1 MAHLI
6 RTLQTKFNVQ
16 PQDIHLIGH
25 SLGAHT
31 AGYVGQQ
38 IQGIGRITGLDPAE
52 PYFQG
57 MGPTV
62 RLDPS
67 DAEFVDVIHTD
78 GRSFFLLE
86 MPGYGMSQP
95 CGHIDFYPNNG
106 KEQPGCALSQEGG
119 TLIPLTLIKD
129 GIEEASRVLLAC
141 NHVRA
146 IKLFIDSINGKC
158 PYIGKFQ
165 IITCYKYFFGYWL
178 PFQLIVARRI
188 STS

>member
-6 RTLQTKFNVQ
+6 KKLQEDHGLRPEDV
-16 PQDIHLIGH
+16 HMIGH

-31 AGYVGQQ
+31 AGYAGER
-38 IQGIGRITGLDPAE
+38 IPGIGRITGLDPAE

-57 MGPTV
+57 MGPSI

-67 DAEFVDVIHTD
+67 DATFVDVIHTD

-86 MPGYGMSQP
+86 IPGYGMSQS

-158 PYIGKFQ
+158 PYVGM
-165 IITCYKYFFGYWL
+165 YL
-178 PFQLIVARRI
+178 
-188 STS
+188 

>member
-1 MAHLI
+1 M
-6 RTLQTKFNVQ
+6 
-16 PQDIHLIGH
+16 IGH

-31 AGYVGQQ
+31 AGYAGER
-38 IQGIGRITGLDPAE
+38 IPGIGRITGLDPAE

-57 MGPTV
+57 MGPSI

-67 DAEFVDVIHTD
+67 DAQFVDVIHTD

-86 MPGYGMSQP
+86 MPGYGMSQS

-158 PYIGKFQ
+158 PYVGRLMLNKSIQIGTFDGIPLINLYSFK
-165 IITCYKYFFGYWL
+165 
-178 PFQLIVARRI
+178 LIVAHRTNTFLLVVALNVALETVR
-188 STS
+188 

>member
-1 MAHLI
+1 MI
-6 RTLQTKFNVQ
+6 QKLQDEHGLRADDV
-16 PQDIHLIGH
+16 HLIGH

-31 AGYVGQQ
+31 AAYAGAR
-38 IQGIGRITGLDPAE
+38 IPGIGRITGLDPAE

-57 MGPTV
+57 MGDAV

-67 DAEFVDVIHTD
+67 DAKFVDVIHTD

-86 MPGYGMSQP
+86 IPGYGMSQS

-119 TLIPLTLIKD
+119 TLIPLTLVKD

-158 PYIGKFQ
+158 PYVG
-165 IITCYKYFFGYWL
+165 KYFISNFELYRKYSKTY
-178 PFQLIVARRI
+178 FQ
-188 STS
+188 

>member
-1 MAHLI
+1 
-6 RTLQTKFNVQ
+6 
-16 PQDIHLIGH
+16 
-25 SLGAHT
+25 
-31 AGYVGQQ
+31 
-38 IQGIGRITGLDPAE
+38 
-52 PYFQG
+52 
-57 MGPTV
+57 MGPAI

-67 DAEFVDVIHTD
+67 DAKFVDVIHTD

-86 MPGYGMSQP
+86 IPGYGMSQS

-106 KEQPGCALSQEGG
+106 KEQPGCSISQEGG

-158 PYIGKFQ
+158 PYVGM
-165 IITCYKYFFGYWL
+165 L
-178 PFQLIVARRI
+178 A
-188 STS
+188 

>member
-1 MAHLI
+1 M
-6 RTLQTKFNVQ
+6 
-16 PQDIHLIGH
+16 HLIGH

-31 AGYVGQQ
+31 AGYAGER
-38 IQGIGRITGLDPAE
+38 IPGLGRITGLDPAE

-57 MGPTV
+57 MGPSI

-67 DAEFVDVIHTD
+67 DAQFVDVIHTD

-86 MPGYGMSQP
+86 MPGYGMSQS

-158 PYIGKFQ
+158 PYVGKLY
-165 IITCYKYFFGYWL
+165 TAD
-178 PFQLIVARRI
+178 PFASPHSSRCNTFPLSFSFSPSLSVI
-188 STS
+188 STFHRWPMLQMQ